1 MIDLLT
7 HLLPDWDDGAKDW
20 EETLAMARAAAKD
33 GITKIGLTPHLNRL
47 TKHGDNLRL
56 FEQRMAENRLWAN
69 RIPVA
74 V

>member
-1 MIDLLT
+1 
-7 HLLPDWDDGAKDW
+7 
-20 EETLAMARAAAKD
+20 MARAVAKD
-33 GITKIGLTPHLNRL
+33 RITKIGLTPHLNRL